1 MYREKIISDL
11 QKMIDTNIPIIYIND
26 FDTVRI
32 DSVIYDSL
40 PNTTIEEWNPGL
52 GNTIFGSLMTET
64 DTRVEEKEDE
74 LYRKLLEIV
83 QYDEL
88 GEYYLILREI
98 QDFIELAPIKSLL
111 STIAQRKLYDRDF
124 DATIILVSSIVKVPD
139 ELQPYVSFLDFGLPD
154 DAEIDRLIFKHIEVN
169 KYTPETD
176 FEKNELPKLRLAL
189 KGMTPFVVDRMLDVA
204 MNQNGTLNAQDHA
217 LIMSQKKQLV
227 KKSGVLEYI
236 EQKNKLRDIGG
247 LNHLKNYLSD
257 KALVRKY
264 MADAIRCGISVPK
277 GIFLVGMPGCGKS
290 LCAEATSACFGEPLL
305 KMDMGNLMDKYVG
318 NSEEKLRKAIKTA
331 EAVAPCVLWIDEI
344 EKGFSGIGGQSDVVT
359 RMFGTF
365 LTWMQNKESAV
376 YVVATANN
384 INGLPPELKRKGRF
398 DEIFFVD
405 LPNDNERKD
414 IFNVHLEKKRQALR
428 INQDCKD
435 IIESTDG
442 FNGADIE
449 YVVNK
454 SIEELFVEGA
464 KRIDKDKVETI
475 KNKKEHKII
484 ETSEIT
490 ITKKDILKVA
500 NNTICIAKSCKDDL
514 KKMLGYLK
522 GSSYINATNGVQL
535 TDEII
540 DKKIKEL

>member
-405 LPNDNERKD
+405 LPNDSERKD

-522 GSSYINATNGVQL
+522 GSSYINATSGVQL

>member
-1 MYREKIISDL
+1 
-11 QKMIDTNIPIIYIND
+11 
-26 FDTVRI
+26 
-32 DSVIYDSL
+32 
-40 PNTTIEEWNPGL
+40 
-52 GNTIFGSLMTET
+52 
-64 DTRVEEKEDE
+64 
-74 LYRKLLEIV
+74 
-83 QYDEL
+83 
-88 GEYYLILREI
+88 
-98 QDFIELAPIKSLL
+98 
-111 STIAQRKLYDRDF
+111 
-124 DATIILVSSIVKVPD
+124 
-139 ELQPYVSFLDFGLPD
+139 
-154 DAEIDRLIFKHIEVN
+154 
-169 KYTPETD
+169 
-176 FEKNELPKLRLAL
+176 
-189 KGMTPFVVDRMLDVA
+189 
-204 MNQNGTLNAQDHA
+204 
-217 LIMSQKKQLV
+217 
-227 KKSGVLEYI
+227 
-236 EQKNKLRDIGG
+236 
-247 LNHLKNYLSD
+247 
-257 KALVRKY
+257 

-405 LPNDNERKD
+405 LPNDSERKD

-522 GSSYINATNGVQL
+522 GSSYINATSGVQL

>member
-111 STIAQRKLYDRDF
+111 STIAQRKIYDRDF

-405 LPNDNERKD
+405 LPNDSERKD

-522 GSSYINATNGVQL
+522 GSSYINATSGVQL